1 MPYVAPE
8 VLRDKPYTQA
18 ADVYSFG
25 MVMYFII
32 TGRQPFENR
41 AHDHQLV
48 LSICNGIRPEILEIP
63 ELKSN
68 WYIDLMKKCWD
79 QNPENRP
86 NVESIGTIL
95 YDTNRLTL
103 MDELEKAEKYLFD
116 KGHREDDQLTTSP
129 QTSYK
134 SQVLNHYIS
143 EDLEAFDFTE
153 LDMKN

>member
-1 MPYVAPE
+1 
-8 VLRDKPYTQA
+8 
-18 ADVYSFG
+18 
-25 MVMYFII
+25 
-32 TGRQPFENR
+32 
-41 AHDHQLV
+41 
-48 LSICNGIRPEILEIP
+48 
-63 ELKSN
+63 
-68 WYIDLMKKCWD
+68 MKKCWD
-79 QNPENRP
+79 PNPENRP